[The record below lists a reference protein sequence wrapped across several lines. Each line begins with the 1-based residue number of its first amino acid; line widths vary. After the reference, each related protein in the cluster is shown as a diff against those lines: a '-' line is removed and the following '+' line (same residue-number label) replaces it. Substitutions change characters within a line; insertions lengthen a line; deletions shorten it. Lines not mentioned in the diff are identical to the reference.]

1 MFLRNFIASSLQT
14 VLVEVSFA
22 AAIVSIVLCV
32 HLFVRDWADEGTE
45 QETERLNVAVREI
58 RDSGAAVG
66 SDA

>member
-1 MFLRNFIASSLQT
+1 M
-14 VLVEVSFA
+14 LVEVSFA